1 MNLIRNL
8 IGLIIIITM
17 LPICTHAFMY
27 VSNITFN
34 YNEIND
40 EIALMQLREQL
51 LIAYDMDFSDYELN
65 FLYKN
70 KNFKLSKVNNKLL
83 LQPGSQIYLNDIDEL
98 RFVNKNGCIYVE
110 YQRQGKEYEK
120 VICKQEGL
128 YIDDFSSCD
137 VCSDERCSSKE

>member
-17 LPICTHAFMY
+17 LPICTQAFMY